1 MGESDGKEECTMAK
15 GRKQWIHIYI
25 YMIKNRKKIKV
36 KLRDIIKN
44 RKNIQIGKQ
53 KNKPKSR
60 IIKNKNIK
68 YKIKPK
74 NSPKKVPS
82 FDALL

>member
-1 MGESDGKEECTMAK
+1 LID
-15 GRKQWIHIYI
+15 R
-25 YMIKNRKKIKV
+25 
-36 KLRDIIKN
+36 IKN

-74 NSPKKVPS
+74 NSPKKIPS